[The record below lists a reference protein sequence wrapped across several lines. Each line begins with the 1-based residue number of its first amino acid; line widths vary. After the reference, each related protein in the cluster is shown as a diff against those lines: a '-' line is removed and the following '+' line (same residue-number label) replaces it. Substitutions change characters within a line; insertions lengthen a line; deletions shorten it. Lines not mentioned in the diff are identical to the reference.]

1 MSHPLIPAVAQ
12 GAECILKLVEAEIE
26 SARHTQAP
34 DAVLAFEGTM
44 FPLPLADALLGREKV
59 VSGQALELLSEIRS
73 VAEGTHS
80 RLRSDALGGTINR
93 GLASALALELL
104 KAVQKRPEGPGW
116 VGFIPDTVLRALGL
130 LLVDGRMPGVVV
142 LIGKAPDAPTA
153 ENIVR
158 DLQGRN
164 ILTIIVGDERG
175 ESVLPQLE
183 ARGVKVG
190 LETYVV
196 PVGPDI
202 SAAVHA
208 LSFAIRAALTFGG
221 IPVGAADRALSYCR
235 ERVPAA
241 CLVLGPIGP
250 LAAAAGAAAIA
261 MGFPVITD
269 QPLEPIGK
277 TETTRFETLVAEP
290 DHGKIVGRCL
300 EARGIK
306 VKVSKIEIPVHHGA
320 AFEGERIRKEDMHV
334 QFGGKYSVGFE
345 WATSVGMA
353 DIQDGQI
360 SVIGPD
366 IDQVEDGGTMPLGIV
381 VKVAGRSMQTVFEP
395 VVERHFHSFLNQAM
409 GVFHMGQRNLL
420 WMRISKEAFASGFR
434 LRHLGVLL
442 HAKIHETFTRIVDKV
457 VVEIYTRQEDI
468 DRLLLQASAVYRQRE
483 ERVAN
488 LTDEAVEEFYS
499 CALCQSFAPN
509 HVCIVKPERP
519 GLCGAYTWLDA
530 KAAHEID
537 NTGPNQPVKK
547 GEVLNATRGEWK
559 GVNDFV
565 RRASNQT
572 VERFEAYSIMEFPE
586 TSCGC
591 FECII
596 AIVPEANGFLVV
608 NREYQGLTPVGMTF
622 STLAG
627 AVGGGNQ
634 SPGFMGVGRK
644 YVVSR
649 KFIPA
654 DGGLK
659 RVVWM
664 PSELRE
670 ALREELCVRAGEAG
684 VPDLLDMI
692 ADENVSVD
700 SDGLL
705 QHLATVGHP
714 ALTMPSLL

>member
-1 MSHPLIPAVAQ
+1 MSHPLIPAAAQ
-12 GAECILKLVEAEIE
+12 GTETILKLVEAQVE
-26 SARHTQAP
+26 SARGAQTP
-34 DAVLAFEGTM
+34 DASLAFDGTM
-44 FPLPLADALLGREKV
+44 FPLPLAYALLGRETATLR
-59 VSGQALELLSEIRS
+59 QAGELMNEIRA
-73 VAEGTHS
+73 VAEGRHS
-80 RLRSDALGGTINR
+80 RLCSDALGGTINR

-104 KAVQKRPEGPGW
+104 KAVQKKPEGPGW
-116 VGFIPDTVLRALGL
+116 AGFIPDTVLRALGL

-142 LIGKAPDAPTA
+142 LIGKAPDAPIA
-153 ENIVR
+153 EAIVR
-158 DLQGRN
+158 DLQDRN
-164 ILTIIVGDERG
+164 ILTVIVGDERG

-202 SAAVHA
+202 SSAVHA

-221 IPVGAADRALSYCR
+221 VPAGAASQALAYCR
-235 ERVPAA
+235 DRVPAA

-277 TETTRFETLVAEP
+277 TETTRFETLVIEP
-290 DHGKIVGRCL
+290 DYGKIVGRCL

-306 VKVSKIEIPVHHGA
+306 VKVSKIDIPVHHGA
-320 AFEGERIRKEDMHV
+320 AFEGERIRKEDMQV

-345 WATSVGMA
+345 WATTVGMA
-353 DIQDGQI
+353 EIEDGQI
-360 SVIGPD
+360 RVEGPD
-366 IDQVEDGGTMPLGIV
+366 IDQVAEGDAMPLGIV
-381 VKVAGRSMQTVFEP
+381 VKVAGRSMQAVFEP

-420 WMRISKEAFASGFR
+420 WMRIGKEAYGSGFR

-442 HAKIHETFTRIVDKV
+442 HAKIHEAFSRIVDKV
-457 VVEIYTRQEDI
+457 AVEIYTREEDI
-468 DRLLLQASAVYRQRE
+468 NRILPQAQAVYRQRE

-537 NTGPNQPVKK
+537 KTGPNQPVKK
-547 GEVLNATRGEWK
+547 GEPLNAVKGEWK
-559 GVNDFV
+559 GVNEFV
-565 RRASNQT
+565 RGASNQT
-572 VERFEAYSIMEFPE
+572 VDRFEAYSIMEFPE

-591 FECII
+591 FECIV

-608 NREYQGLTPVGMTF
+608 NREYQGLTPVGMSF

-644 YVVSR
+644 YIVSR

-670 ALREELCVRAGEAG
+670 ALREELSLRVREVGA
-684 VPDLLDMI
+684 PDLLDKI
-692 ADENVSVD
+692 ADENMAVD
-700 SDGLL
+700 SDALL
-705 QHLATVGHP
+705 NHLAAVEHP
-714 ALTMPSLL
+714 ALTMPPLL